1 MVDLTTVISY
11 LSALSSVAVVLG
23 AIFVVFQLRQNAKLI
38 KTANFDTKAEMSFSV
53 LEKITEESFAR
64 RRKNMH
70 DAIKKYSQIN
80 WEGFDDS
87 LEDFEARN
95 FGYIYELIGELV
107 KEGIIDLTIA
117 VHSLRYLIIYDWDR
131 FQPLVKHL
139 MERYKVPV
147 NPYENFEWLATETR
161 RFLQESGKIHPG
173 IENSPSASL
182 KIPTEHAIGV
192 AKDDR

>member
-1 MVDLTTVISY
+1 MLMVDLATAASY
-11 LSALSSVAVVLG
+11 LSAVSSVAVVAG
-23 AIFVVFQLRQNAKLI
+23 AIFVIFQLRQNANLI
-38 KTANFDTKAEMSFSV
+38 KTANFETKSNMSFSV
-53 LEKITEESFAR
+53 LEKITEESFPR

-80 WEGFDDS
+80 WEGFDDC

-107 KEGIIDLTIA
+107 REGIIDLTIA
-117 VHSLRYLIIYDWDR
+117 VHSLRYLVVFDWDR

-147 NPYENFEWLATETR
+147 NPYENFAWLASETR
-161 RFLQESGKIHPG
+161 KYLQEQGKIDVTSINSSPIGKGSG
-173 IENSPSASL
+173 IHTNQ
-182 KIPTEHAIGV
+182 
-192 AKDDR
+192 

>member
-1 MVDLTTVISY
+1 MVDFSTVISY

-23 AIFVVFQLRQNAKLI
+23 AIFIVFQLRQNARLI

-70 DAIKKYSQIN
+70 DAVKKYSQIN
-80 WEGFDDS
+80 WEGFDDT

-117 VHSLRYLIIYDWDR
+117 VHSLRYLIVYDWDR
-131 FQPLVKHL
+131 FQPLVKHI

-161 RFLQESGKIHPG
+161 RFLESSGKIHADSDD
-173 IENSPSASL
+173 SPASL
-182 KIPTEHAIGV
+182 NIPTEHSGSA
-192 AKDDR
+192 D